1 MTIEFPKDVLAAYAR
16 IREDIRRTP
25 LEPADELGR
34 AAGARV
40 LVKWESDQITGSF
53 KLRGA
58 LNKVRALSP
67 EERTRGIVSA
77 STGNHGLAIAH
88 AARLERVGLTLFL
101 PRTAAAVKRARIE
114 ALGVDI
120 RTFGDDCGATEVHA
134 REYAEGA
141 GKIYVSPYNDP
152 FIIAGQ
158 GTIGVEVL
166 EDEPGVEDVL
176 VAVGGGGLIAG
187 IAGYLKAVKP
197 GTRIIGV
204 EPETSAFMKASVEA
218 GRLVDV
224 DERPTVAD
232 ALAGGIE
239 PGAVTFPLCRDL
251 VDSFITVP
259 ESAIIAAMRTVHVSL
274 GKRIEGAAAVPIAGL
289 LYEPERFR
297 GRTVVCV
304 ASGGNID
311 PEKFDALV
319 GPADPPRAG

>member
-1 MTIEFPKDVLAAYAR
+1 MNIEFPKDVLEAYAR
-16 IREDIRRTP
+16 IRGDIRRTP
-25 LEPADELGR
+25 LEFAGNLGR

-58 LNKVRALSP
+58 LNKLRALSP
-67 EERTRGIVSA
+67 GERSLGVVSA
-77 STGNHGLAIAH
+77 STGNHGLAISH
-88 AARLERVGLTLFL
+88 AARLEGVGLTLFL
-101 PRTAAAVKRARIE
+101 PRTAAAVKRAKIE

-134 REYAEGA
+134 REYAAGA
-141 GKIYVSPYNDP
+141 GKTYVSPYNDP
-152 FIIAGQ
+152 DIIAGQ
-158 GTIGVEVL
+158 GTVGVEVL
-166 EDEPGVEDVL
+166 EDEPAVEDVI

-197 GTRIIGV
+197 GTRIVGV

-218 GRLVDV
+218 GRLIDV
-224 DERPTVAD
+224 DELPTVAD

-239 PGAVTFPLCRDL
+239 PGAITFPLCRDL
-251 VDSFITVP
+251 VDVFMTVP
-259 ESAIIAAMRTVHVSL
+259 ESAIVAAMATVRSSF

-289 LYEPERFR
+289 LGEPERFR
-297 GRTVVCV
+297 GRTVVCI

-311 PEKFDALV
+311 PVRFDALI
-319 GPADPPRAG
+319 GAARP